1 MNSNIDTRAPKL
13 GEIPSVGAFLNSAQV
28 KTAAVT
34 SAGAKDLPV
43 NSFLKLVL
51 VGNMPYRFSGP
62 VALVTIFGQN
72 LGCTL
77 ETTPNY
83 CASSCYIITQYSYYN
98 KNIV

>member
-1 MNSNIDTRAPKL
+1 M
-13 GEIPSVGAFLNSAQV
+13 GEIPSVRAFLNSVQV

-34 SAGAKDLPV
+34 PPGAKDLPV